1 MKLKNIKN
9 LEEFFETVDKCN
21 GDVYLTTKEGDRLN
35 LKSQLTKYITLAA
48 LCQTKVISEMDLEVS
63 DPEDMA
69 LLVDYSLYEE

>member
-9 LEEFFETVDKCN
+9 LEDFFETVDKCN

-48 LCQTKVISEMDLEVS
+48 LCQTTVISEMDLEVS

>member
-35 LKSQLTKYITLAA
+35 LKAQLTKYITLAA
-48 LCQTKVISEMDLEVS
+48 LCQTSGITEMDLEVS

>member
-48 LCQTKVISEMDLEVS
+48 LCHTTVISEMDLEVS